1 MNEIVYI
8 CKMVLRFYANHEFQ
22 KDSWV
27 KPGNSHWRGKL
38 STVDLLS
45 KVACFGKKKIMNE
58 ELKSFDMSL
67 LVQGSQL
74 PYWSFPFCK
83 D

>member
-27 KPGNSHWRGKL
+27 KPGNSHCRGKL
-38 STVDLLS
+38 STVDLLT
-45 KVACFGKKKIMNE
+45 KVACFGKKYELRIKII
-58 ELKSFDMSL
+58 
-67 LVQGSQL
+67 
-74 PYWSFPFCK
+74 
-83 D
+83 